1 MRRHQSFIHSEY
13 MCVRLL
19 RESVDLFYIIKS
31 HETWLF
37 LFMDIKNYINK
48 FGIFFR
54 FVMSTYC
61 RICAYAYA
69 FVCVYVFRDM
79 ICCFLS
85 GFLLAEWVSD
95 KQFLIWTQNTMF
107 FSLFFFFLSEAIF
120 SYSFYDSLPFGC
132 ESFLLWDI
140 FTLFSQQHTYQQH
153 RVSVWDSV
161 CLLV

>member
-37 LFMDIKNYINK
+37 LFTDIKNYINK
-48 FGIFFR
+48 FGIFFASLWVHIVVYVRMRMR
-54 FVMSTYC
+54 F
-61 RICAYAYA
+61 
-69 FVCVYVFRDM
+69 CVYVFRDM

-95 KQFLIWTQNTMF
+95 KQFLICTQNTMF

-120 SYSFYDSLPFGC
+120 S
-132 ESFLLWDI
+132 
-140 FTLFSQQHTYQQH
+140 
-153 RVSVWDSV
+153 
-161 CLLV
+161 